1 MGKSF
6 LLALSLGLLFATAN
20 SIDFQEKD
28 LSSEESLWDLY
39 ERWRS
44 HYTVSRDLNEK
55 HRRFNVFKENVKFI
69 HEFNKKDA
77 PYKLKLNKFGDMTKH
92 EFRSTYAGSRVEHH
106 RMRRGTP
113 RGGGSFM
120 YEKVTDLPSSI
131 DWRKKGAVA
140 EVKNQGRCG
149 SCWAFS
155 TVVAVEGIN
164 QIRTQE
170 LVSLS
175 EQELVDC
182 DITDNHGCNGGLMDY
197 AFEFIK
203 RNGGITME
211 KNYPYAGEQGSCSSS
226 KENSRVVTIDGH
238 EDVPK
243 DDEDALMKA
252 VANQPVSVAIEA
264 SGRAFQFYSEGV
276 FTGECGTDL
285 DHGVAAVGYGTTV
298 DGTKYWIVKNSW
310 GVEWGEKGYIR
321 MERGISAK
329 EGLCGIAM
337 EASYPIKSSPN
348 PAEKVALNPK
358 DEL

>member
-44 HYTVSRDLNEK
+44 HHTVSRDLNEK

-113 RGGGSFM
+113 RGSGSFM

-149 SCWAFS
+149 K
-155 TVVAVEGIN
+155 I
-164 QIRTQE
+164 
-170 LVSLS
+170 
-175 EQELVDC
+175 
-182 DITDNHGCNGGLMDY
+182 
-197 AFEFIK
+197 
-203 RNGGITME
+203 
-211 KNYPYAGEQGSCSSS
+211 
-226 KENSRVVTIDGH
+226 
-238 EDVPK
+238 
-243 DDEDALMKA
+243 
-252 VANQPVSVAIEA
+252 
-264 SGRAFQFYSEGV
+264 
-276 FTGECGTDL
+276 
-285 DHGVAAVGYGTTV
+285 
-298 DGTKYWIVKNSW
+298 
-310 GVEWGEKGYIR
+310 
-321 MERGISAK
+321 IS
-329 EGLCGIAM
+329 
-337 EASYPIKSSPN
+337 
-348 PAEKVALNPK
+348 
-358 DEL
+358 